1 MASKKCPSRDIADRF
16 HERYCERTPKV
27 LRTLQEEV
35 LGGDVGAQGYTT
47 VQQADLLVS
56 RLRLAPGMRVL
67 DVGSGRGWPGLYLA
81 EKSGCRVA
89 LTDVPLPAIRIAHD
103 RAQKLKLTERCFIAS
118 ASGTHLPFRPMS
130 FDAVVHTDTL

>member
-1 MASKKCPSRDIADRF
+1 MALKKGSSRDIADRF
-16 HERYCERTPKV
+16 HERYRERTPKV

-67 DVGSGRGWPGLYLA
+67 DIGSGRGWPGLYLA
-81 EKSGCRVA
+81 EKAGCRVA
-89 LTDVPLPAIRIAHD
+89 LTDVPIPGLHIARE
-103 RAQKLKLTERCFIAS
+103 RAQKLRLTQRCFIAG
-118 ASGTHLPFRPMS
+118 ASGGHLPFRPLS